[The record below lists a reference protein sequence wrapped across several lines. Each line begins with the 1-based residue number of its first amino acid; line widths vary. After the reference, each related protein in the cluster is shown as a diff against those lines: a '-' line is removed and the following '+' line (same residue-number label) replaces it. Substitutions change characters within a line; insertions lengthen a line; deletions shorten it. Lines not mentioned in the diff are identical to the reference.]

1 MNRAERRR
9 REREEKKKI
18 SVGQAKA
25 MQKDM
30 AKGIIFET
38 VETYNAA
45 LALVLRD
52 KHRFGKERMTKF
64 FNDIGTVLED
74 MDNDLIS
81 IKDIQ
86 ETLKE
91 EIDFDLTK

>member
-1 MNRAERRR
+1 MNRQQRRKAKKQN
-9 REREEKKKI
+9 KKKI
-18 SVGQAKA
+18 TYWK
-25 MQKDM
+25 
-30 AKGIIFET
+30 AKGAMLNM
-38 VETYNAA
+38 VDVYNAA
-45 LALVLRD
+45 VALVLRD